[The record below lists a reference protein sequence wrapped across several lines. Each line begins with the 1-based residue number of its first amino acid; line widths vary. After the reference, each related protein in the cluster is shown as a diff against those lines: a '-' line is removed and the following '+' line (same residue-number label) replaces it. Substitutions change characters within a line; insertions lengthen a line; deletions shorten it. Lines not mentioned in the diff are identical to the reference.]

1 MILHLGKKFQKD
13 IFKKENSEFTK
24 DDAGILLY
32 FTKSSDDENFKVFEK
47 RKADLLKIIPENTL
61 NDFEKQLRLTTII
74 QKSIDYT
81 NVKIDNNYLVT
92 EAAKV
97 IGDKDA
103 KTLSSKLRMD
113 FYFNNKDF
121 QNTKKQYRIL

>member
-1 MILHLGKKFQKD
+1 MKKN
-13 IFKKENSEFTK
+13 ELTK

-32 FTKSSDDENFKVFEK
+32 FTKSTDDENFKIFEK
-47 RKADLLKIIPENTL
+47 RKPELLKIIPENVL

-74 QKSIDYT
+74 QKAIDYT
-81 NVKIDNNYLVT
+81 NAKIDNNYLVT
-92 EAAKV
+92 EATKV

-121 QNTKKQYRIL
+121 QNTKKAR